1 MVILLFLFNQ
11 SKCNSYINNFNN
23 LIAKQG
29 ATFAKKPFYIYQ
41 FNSILLD
48 SRKAVSRCST
58 ELTSSSQGCPPSQH
72 RHQSKA
78 WFGSRR
84 WCHLLWNF
92 VQDPSP
98 FFFQI
103 RHFGSL
109 ATFFPPVAWGI
120 LFVHFGHIQQIFK
133 IHFMSPI
140 TFNINFLQLI
150 AKILFYIC

>member
-72 RHQSKA
+72 WHQSKA

-98 FFFQI
+98 FFFPDQAFWI
-103 RHFGSL
+103 FSNFFSSSCLRNSFCSL
-109 ATFFPPVAWGI
+109 WTHSTNIQDTFYVSNYFQ
-120 LFVHFGHIQQIFK
+120 H
-133 IHFMSPI
+133 
-140 TFNINFLQLI
+140 
-150 AKILFYIC
+150 